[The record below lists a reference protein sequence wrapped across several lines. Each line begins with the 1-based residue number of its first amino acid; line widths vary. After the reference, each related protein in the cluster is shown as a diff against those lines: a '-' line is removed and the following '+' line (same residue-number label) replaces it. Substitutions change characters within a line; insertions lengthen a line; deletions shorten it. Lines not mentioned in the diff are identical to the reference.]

1 MADIIKQ
8 FLVSIGLTT
17 DSQSFASAAR
27 KVDAVETNLNVL
39 DATAI
44 KTSESFYQKLIP
56 SIKGAVLPLTALAAS
71 AAYAYKKIF
80 DLVENTAESFEKVDH
95 LANRVNATAE
105 QILKLGYA
113 AQFSR
118 STVEAA
124 QQSLDGLNRA
134 AGEATLGVG
143 RSRKIFNE
151 IGVSVK
157 DANGHLK
164 NTYDLMLEVGQAIK
178 GMERGKQIAVLQKLG
193 IDPTMIEA
201 LTQNVSGLGEEFDK
215 IYKTAGINANQA
227 SKTSLNFIE
236 SLNKLKF
243 VIKTV
248 SQALGLSLMPELTQA
263 INLFRKWIVDN
274 LPKIMEILKPTL
286 KMILSF
292 GDVVLRMAYIFG
304 EAASFIISFVLK
316 INNALGGLPAK
327 IALVAFAWKKL
338 NIAFLMSP
346 IGRLVALLGI
356 IGLLIDDYQTFERG
370 GKSLINWNSTLTKT
384 IIYLSE
390 SLMGLVLALKA
401 SRTAMILL
409 DIAMDANPIGL
420 VITAIGALIF
430 AGYELYKHW
439 SAIAAWFTATFDKI
453 GQDIDAVVDKTK
465 AAIGS
470 VGNLYNKTFG
480 AVGNAIGGAAYN
492 LTHHQNINQNTTIMV
507 NGSGNPYETANA
519 VSNTQ
524 KRVNGDMARN
534 MRGAV
539 R

>member
-1 MADIIKQ
+1 VADIIKQ

-17 DSQSFASAAR
+17 DGQSFASAT
-27 KVDAVETNLNVL
+27 KQIDGVEKNLNQM
-39 DATAI
+39 DKAATGAASSFSTRLIPALKNIAI
-44 KTSESFYQKLIP
+44 PLGALTLSFNLIYQKVTQFVDGFVGIAE
-56 SIKGAVLPLTALAAS
+56 G
-71 AAYAYKKIF
+71 YDKIAR
-80 DLVENTAESFEKVDH
+80 LG
-95 LANRVNATAE
+95 NRVNATSE

-113 AQFSR
+113 AQFSK

-193 IDPTMIEA
+193 IDPTMIET
-201 LTQNVSGLGEEFDK
+201 LTKNVSSLGKEFDY
-215 IYKTAGINANQA
+215 IYKTVGVDANDA
-227 SKTSLNFIE
+227 SKTSVEFVE
-236 SLNKLKF
+236 SMNKLKD
-243 VIKTV
+243 VVGTV
-248 SQALGLSLMPELTQA
+248 AKAFGLSLMPEITKSMD
-263 INLFRKWIVDN
+263 LFRKWALIN
-274 LPKIMEILKPTL
+274 LPQIVQTLKPIIKT
-286 KMILSF
+286 ILAF
-292 GDVVLRMAYIFG
+292 GDAFLRTAYVFAQG
-304 EAASFIISFVLK
+304 ASFIISVLVK
-316 INNALGGLPAK
+316 INNALGGIPAK
-327 IALVAFAWKKL
+327 IGLFIFAWKRL
-338 NIAFLMSP
+338 NVAFLASP
-346 IGRLVALLGI
+346 VGRLLALLGV

-370 GKSLINWNSTLTKT
+370 GKSLINWNSQLTKT
-384 IIYLSE
+384 IIALSE
-390 SLMGLVLALKA
+390 ALGILIMGLKA
-401 SRTAMILL
+401 SKEAMILL

-420 VITAIGALIF
+420 VIVAIEALIF

-465 AAIGS
+465 TAIGS

-492 LTHHQNINQNTTIMV
+492 LTHHQNINQN
-507 NGSGNPYETANA
+507 S
-519 VSNTQ
+519 
-524 KRVNGDMARN
+524 
-534 MRGAV
+534 
-539 R
+539 